1 MTLLL
6 VFHLFTLDKIT
17 VKGLHSTDVEPLACI
32 LNSSFQTNWE
42 QNNTYQLQFTAYD
55 DKSVAYDSID
65 AESSIY
71 FDGQEYIVKQC
82 LPDFSSGVATKQVT
96 AIHIYNE
103 VSRIRQRTIKTGTIT
118 YSIND
123 VLAFYLSGN
132 SLGFSYQV
140 IGSFDTTQITDLGNS
155 DGKDMLSKIV
165 SAWPTAVIYPDNKVI
180 RVYSSDAWAKNNG
193 NRIDYL
199 NNASEVKQTYDSSS
213 ITNQAMVYGKT
224 KESDNTDATEYYF
237 PPHLVSNQDSIDK
250 WGLHPAAD
258 ISDDRFTDSGAM
270 DRYALTQLIPEPTL
284 TIDVTYDGNE
294 KPIAG
299 ELRRLEIR
307 EASFVTN
314 VQVVAYTWYP
324 LDETQQ
330 TQLTLNNTAKTI
342 LDYQNS
348 HKQVLEE
355 TIESLK
361 KASQQAQNAA
371 DAAKNIGKQI
381 NYTWTEADIDE
392 WYGH

>member
-1 MTLLL
+1 ME
-6 VFHLFTLDKIT
+6 H
-17 VKGLHSTDVEPLACI
+17 LACI

-82 LPDFSSGVATKQVT
+82 LPYFSSGVATKKVT

-140 IGSFDTTQITDLGNS
+140 IGSFDKTQITDLGNS
-155 DGKDMLSKIV
+155 NGKDMLSKIV

-224 KESDNTDATEYYF
+224 KESDNTDVTEYYF
-237 PPHLVSNQDSIDK
+237 PPHLVSNQDSINK
-250 WGLHPAAD
+250 WGLHPADD
-258 ISDDRFTDSGAM
+258 IPDDRFTDSGAM

-324 LDETQQ
+324 LDETQA

-348 HKQVLEE
+348 HKQVLKE

-371 DAAKNIGKQI
+371 DAAKDIGKQI
-381 NYTWTEADIDE
+381 NYMWTEADVNE